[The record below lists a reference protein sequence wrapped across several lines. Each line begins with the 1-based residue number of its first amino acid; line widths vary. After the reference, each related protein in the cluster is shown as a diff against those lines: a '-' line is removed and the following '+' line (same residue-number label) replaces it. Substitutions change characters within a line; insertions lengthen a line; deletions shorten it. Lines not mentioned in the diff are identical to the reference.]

1 MASLGYNELTM
12 MTRMDG
18 HVVMRTMKVKIKKH
32 YDSVIQNTD
41 VKKSEE
47 RMYRSRVV
55 ILFSKRYTT

>member
-1 MASLGYNELTM
+1 
-12 MTRMDG
+12 MDG
-18 HVVMRTMKVKIKKH
+18 HVVMRTMKVKIKEH

-55 ILFSKRYTT
+55 ILVSKRYTT